1 MNRKNTIR
9 TTYVQSHRRP
19 FEIEEVGDPVR
30 DDNVP
35 ATSQIVSWK
44 YTWIFV
50 ITAVI
55 IFSKGCNRHSRV

>member
-9 TTYVQSHRRP
+9 ATRAWSHGRP

-35 ATSQIVSWK
+35 ATCQIVS
-44 YTWIFV
+44 
-50 ITAVI
+50 
-55 IFSKGCNRHSRV
+55 